1 MAYEL
6 SKPKI
11 EDKSQSLDCRASGCP
26 LRWSVSTEGRHQL
39 CSYHAWT
46 EPNQWPEITQ
56 RLQMDGPWL
65 LTTKRAKVAA

>member
-1 MAYEL
+1 MKYQTETPDA
-6 SKPKI
+6 
-11 EDKSQSLDCRASGCP
+11 SLNCRASGCP

-46 EPNQWPEITQ
+46 ETNQWPEITQ

-65 LTTKRAKVAA
+65 LTTKRAKVTA